1 MPDATIRP
9 ARPDDVPAIL
19 ELIRELA
26 DYERALDRVE
36 ATESG
41 LTEILFGEQPHAFAH
56 VAVAPGGEDE
66 RPIVGLAL
74 WFLTFSTWVGR
85 HGIWLEDLYVRPAW
99 RGKGLGLGL
108 LRELAAICVQRHYGR
123 LEWAVL
129 DWNEPSR
136 RFYRSVGARELG
148 DWIINRVEA
157 DGLPQ
162 LASDARHGG
171 RLDPAGA
178 EEG

>member
-1 MPDATIRP
+1 MPDPIIRP
-9 ARPDDVPAIL
+9 ARPDDVRAVL

-26 DYERALDRVE
+26 DYERALEKVE

-56 VAVAPGGEDE
+56 VAVALGDDGDQQ
-66 RPIVGLAL
+66 IVGLAL

-108 LRELAAICVQRHYGR
+108 LRELAAVCVDREYGR

-157 DGLPQ
+157 DGLTR
-162 LASDARHGG
+162 LVSDARRGG
-171 RLDPAGA
+171 
-178 EEG
+178 

>member
-1 MPDATIRP
+1 MPAATIRP
-9 ARPDDVPAIL
+9 ARPEEVPALL

-26 DYERALDRVE
+26 DYERARDAVE

-41 LTEILFGEQPHAFAH
+41 LTAALFGERPHAFAH
-56 VAVAPGGEDE
+56 VAVLPADGGGKEV
-66 RPIVGLAL
+66 VGLAL

-99 RGKGLGLGL
+99 RGQGLGLGL
-108 LRELAAICVQRHYGR
+108 LRALASVCVERGYGR

-136 RFYRSVGARELG
+136 HFYKSVGAREL
-148 DWIINRVEA
+148 DEWVINRVDGEA
-157 DGLPQ
+157 LPQ
-162 LASDARHGG
+162 LA
-171 RLDPAGA
+171 A
-178 EEG
+178 EGVPRGSWDR